1 MEKIICEC
9 CGREID
15 TEYEELEE
23 RTMWNGKKCMCCEE
37 CCEIVDEEKREKTE
51 EDDYVDQ
58 YHEMKMLGLI

>member
-1 MEKIICEC
+1 MKKIICEC

-23 RTMWNGKKCMCCEE
+23 RTMWDGKKCMCCEL
-37 CCEIVDEEKREKTE
+37 CCEVVDEEKAKIAMA
-51 EDDYVDQ
+51 DDYADQ

>member
-1 MEKIICEC
+1 MKKIICEC

-23 RTMWNGKKCMCCEE
+23 RTMWDGKKCMCCEE
-37 CCEIVDEEKREKTE
+37 CCEIVDEENAKIATT
-51 EDDYVDQ
+51 DDYVDQ

>member
-15 TEYEELEE
+15 SEYEELEE

-37 CCEIVDEEKREKTE
+37 CREVVDEEEKQNE
-51 EDDYVDQ
+51 ETNDEIDQ
-58 YHEMKMLGLI
+58 YNEMKMLGMI

>member
-37 CCEIVDEEKREKTE
+37 CREVIDEEKTE
-51 EDDYVDQ
+51 EDEYADQ
-58 YHEMKMLGLI
+58 YHEMKMLDLI